1 MLFKKN
7 ISPLEQA
14 IVTGSLDDIKGIAE
28 QGANL
33 EMQLSSGKTPLFYA
47 IDAGKTELVQLL
59 IRRGVDIERRNDKN
73 QTPLFAAVRLGR
85 MEVAKELLALKAD
98 PNAHCG
104 PQAQTPLFAVMEGYD
119 GHLFTDVTILRTIV
133 ALLLANGADPTHQL
147 TSGVTLLHGAA
158 ICDDLELLNLLLE
171 QKLDVNAMAGGSPPI
186 AILVRQGKPAMVAR
200 LVEAGARTDIR
211 FPNGMTLLDFANRRG
226 DRQILEALQGKL
238 QQITKTEARTH
249 ASTDQTVTSGSLQ
262 ETTSVKQTQHSTGGS
277 WELVPMSG
285 LIAGIISAFSY
296 EKIQGPAF
304 MLPAALAWGICILNR
319 GFRFNFLQKA
329 IATAVMLYI
338 TFEWRQ
344 LARLFMNH

>member
-200 LVEAGARTDIR
+200 LV
-211 FPNGMTLLDFANRRG
+211 
-226 DRQILEALQGKL
+226 
-238 QQITKTEARTH
+238 
-249 ASTDQTVTSGSLQ
+249 
-262 ETTSVKQTQHSTGGS
+262 
-277 WELVPMSG
+277 
-285 LIAGIISAFSY
+285 
-296 EKIQGPAF
+296 
-304 MLPAALAWGICILNR
+304 PAADI
-319 GFRFNFLQKA
+319 
-329 IATAVMLYI
+329 
-338 TFEWRQ
+338 
-344 LARLFMNH
+344 H